1 MSAKIARSRLTLTIT
16 CHKYAL
22 WRSSIVFVQ
31 LSSIQFFILS
41 SQIASFYAKI
51 SLSSTSC
58 TTMEA
63 SSTSTNRG
71 DDALMPP
78 EATKRFFWYNL
89 SFHVKTFGWSAK
101 KWNDDTCTYKLYI
114 SWEKNW
120 RKTFGKIKK
129 KYSTLFSQKKS
140 GEFLFKCHSLIWNV
154 NKVSRILQN

>member
-22 WRSSIVFVQ
+22 WRSSIVFVP
-31 LSSIQFFILS
+31 SSILYTII

-51 SLSSTSC
+51 SL
-58 TTMEA
+58 TTIEA

-114 SWEKNW
+114 SWEKKLEKNI
-120 RKTFGKIKK
+120 RKNKKI
-129 KYSTLFSQKKS
+129 YSRLSQKKS

>member
-1 MSAKIARSRLTLTIT
+1 MHFDA
-16 CHKYAL
+16 AL
-22 WRSSIVFVQ
+22 LCSYNIV
-31 LSSIQFFILS
+31 QFFILS

-89 SFHVKTFGWSAK
+89 SFHVRTFGWSAK

-114 SWEKNW
+114 SWEKKLEKNI
-120 RKTFGKIKK
+120 RKNKK
-129 KYSTLFSQKKS
+129 KIFDTVFPKKIRRI
-140 GEFLFKCHSLIWNV
+140 FIQ
-154 NKVSRILQN
+154 VSKPYLECKQSFTNFTKLT

>member
-22 WRSSIVFVQ
+22 WRSSIVFVP
-31 LSSIQFFILS
+31 SSILYTII

-51 SLSSTSC
+51 SL
-58 TTMEA
+58 TTIEA

-101 KWNDDTCTYKLYI
+101 KWNDDTCTYKLQ
-114 SWEKNW
+114 KNIL
-120 RKTFGKIKK
+120 KKIGDKHSEK
-129 KYSTLFSQKKS
+129 KYSTLFPIKKNQGQFYSSVIALS
-140 GEFLFKCHSLIWNV
+140 GM
-154 NKVSRILQN
+154 

>member
-1 MSAKIARSRLTLTIT
+1 MHFDA
-16 CHKYAL
+16 AL
-22 WRSSIVFVQ
+22 LCSYNLPSSI
-31 LSSIQFFILS
+31 LYTII

-51 SLSSTSC
+51 SL

-129 KYSTLFSQKKS
+129 YIRDCPKKNQENFYSSVIALS
-140 GEFLFKCHSLIWNV
+140 GM
-154 NKVSRILQN
+154 

>member
-1 MSAKIARSRLTLTIT
+1 MHFDA
-16 CHKYAL
+16 AL
-22 WRSSIVFVQ
+22 LCSYLV
-31 LSSIQFFILS
+31 QFFILS

-129 KYSTLFSQKKS
+129 NIRHCFPKKNQENLYSSVIALS
-140 GEFLFKCHSLIWNV
+140 GM
-154 NKVSRILQN
+154 